1 MDNGIVNAAA
11 TFLLAAAG
19 YLTAHQTHKAML
31 KRQRSK
37 DSRLQDAATDQGI
50 GSAGIPRTP
59 TVSRLFP
66 NGEKDEIINKINV
79 LILENSQRRTEIEKN
94 RIAHEEI
101 TSTLRDI
108 QQRLARS
115 GL

>member
-37 DSRLQDAATDQGI
+37 DARLQDAATDQGI
-50 GSAGIPRTP
+50 RIAGIPRTP

-66 NGEKDEIINKINV
+66 NGEKDEIISKINT
-79 LILENSQRRTEIEKN
+79 LILENSQRRTDIERN
-94 RIAHEEI
+94 RLLHEEI

-108 QQRLARS
+108 DRRLARG

>member
-37 DSRLQDAATDQGI
+37 DSRLQDAADKET
-50 GSAGIPRTP
+50 GSVGIPRTP